1 MVKNVVELLIGIA
14 AVVVVVVVVAAAAA
28 AYLVMV
34 VMKEKVEIYYLNQLK
49 IVVVDQ

>member
-14 AVVVVVVVVAAAAA
+14 VVVVVVVVVAAAA